1 MRILWRNSFVNL
13 RYISDD
19 EKAGLFLLLSYFKEE
34 NDRLKLLIDTGKFNL
49 QLDIQPGM
57 STQDIELMRKDIEEG
72 ILSQIQVNQ
81 LILQDSKTTWNL
93 KVNYNSYILKYNIRN

>member
-1 MRILWRNSFVNL
+1 MNL

-81 LILQDSKTTWNL
+81 LILQDSKTTWDL

>member
-1 MRILWRNSFVNL
+1 M
-13 RYISDD
+13 
-19 EKAGLFLLLSYFKEE
+19 
-34 NDRLKLLIDTGKFNL
+34 

-57 STQDIELMRKDIEEG
+57 STQDIELMRKDVEEG

-81 LILQDSKTTWNL
+81 LILQDSKTTWDL